1 MIPCCR
7 AGSGRGIMKKTLNI
21 NELGGKVLKNKA
33 LPPFVLGENACIL
46 FNKVSR
52 MNDKVDLMF

>member
-1 MIPCCR
+1 MLVSSG

-33 LPPFVLGENACIL
+33 LPPFVFGENACIL
-46 FNKVSR
+46 FHIVSR
-52 MNDKVDLMF
+52 MNAKI